1 MKTSLY
7 PYKFCI
13 FSLPYPFVLIVLVFI
28 SLPIQK
34 RRELEKMC
42 IYLKIY
48 EIMCVSLSVLL
59 LELCDVCH
67 VQYGFL

>member
-7 PYKFCI
+7 LYKFCI
-13 FSLPYPFVLIVLVFI
+13 FSLPYPFVLIVLVFV
-28 SLPIQK
+28 SLLIQK

-48 EIMCVSLSVLL
+48 EIICVSLSVLL